1 MSQRRVTIGVKAVVL
16 NTEEWT
22 LELHFVCG
30 VLRVDFFVVLAPVF

>member
-1 MSQRRVTIGVKAVVL
+1 MLL

-30 VLRVDFFVVLAPVF
+30 VLHVDFFVVLAPVF